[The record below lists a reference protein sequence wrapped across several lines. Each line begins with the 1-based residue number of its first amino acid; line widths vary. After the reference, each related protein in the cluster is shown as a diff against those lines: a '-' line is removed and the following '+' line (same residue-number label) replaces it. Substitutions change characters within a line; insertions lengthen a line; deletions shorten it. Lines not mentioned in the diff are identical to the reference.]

1 MSRAPV
7 KPPSSQATDR
17 QPPSTLNN
25 SERPSNASQPSASS
39 GQPVKRGRRSNPKVK
54 TGCTNCKKRRIKCD
68 EQRPECTQCVRSGK
82 ACVGYPPPSRHAR
95 PSMEIRIAPKP
106 LAAMM
111 HAAPAPAP
119 APAPLTGGAAAEAQP
134 MGISMLQKQVV
145 LPPRRPGRRRKMM
158 MMEQYKSLCASAAH
172 PPNLHGPSM
181 ALPLQPAEIMYFEL
195 FRLHTASQLS
205 GYFNSNFWTQRVL
218 HECHNESAIRHSV
231 IALGALYKTLEL
243 SFEASHDV
251 HVQWHT
257 DSMVAHWHVAVKQY
271 SDACNAVVSVKGDTI
286 HSHHTRLIAIILLAC
301 FDSFIGDH
309 KQAIIQ
315 IQTGLGILGQLR
327 RHHSSSLLVALDTAP
342 DELVT
347 LFGRLAI
354 QAKSYDLAFHFPQPY
369 IIRLGSTSENPD
381 SPGSD
386 TNSSSITDSPPRE
399 GIFFETLA
407 EARLASDKLCMALL
421 MFVEQLHAAKTN
433 PSYVLPAAWKKYG
446 MGLKDRL
453 TAWSDAF
460 EPILA
465 SRFHPN
471 MPYIE
476 RAGIAA
482 LKMFQINANVI
493 FLMLFCDNEVQF
505 DSFMPHFQMIVNL
518 GWEVVSADESRFASA
533 ELHAQTPSQPHY
545 AHGTKGAFKA
555 GKYGGGGGGGAG
567 RRLKPSFSAD
577 LGIIPPLFVVAT
589 KCRDPWLRR
598 QAIQLLKSS
607 ARREGMWDSELTSN
621 IATWVMQL
629 EEQGVPGG
637 GGAAVPPAFDPR
649 NPSAGG
655 YADAQGVVQ
664 RTIPED
670 RRIMLKAADFDL
682 RSRYADIVVGTR
694 AVYNGNQDT
703 GRKGAQVPP
712 WVGVSDDGPVIDYDF
727 SVRAD
732 GVDAGPP
739 RARLQVVWRI
749 VSPPPPPPPQP
760 PYTAPLGRPPHR
772 RGLGRVRRFQRPI
785 SRPKLAAALHE
796 TARFTRSL
804 MEQHRHRSR
813 NS

>member
-1 MSRAPV
+1 MSRAPLT
-7 KPPSSQATDR
+7 PPSSQAADR
-17 QPPSTLNN
+17 QPSNTLNN
-25 SERPSNASQPSASS
+25 SERLSNASQPSSTSS

-106 LAAMM
+106 LAAML

-119 APAPLTGGAAAEAQP
+119 PTGGAAAEAQP
-134 MGISMLQKQVV
+134 MGIT
-145 LPPRRPGRRRKMM
+145 
-158 MMEQYKSLCASAAH
+158 H

-251 HVQWHT
+251 HVQWRT

-518 GWEVVSADESRFASA
+518 GWEVVSADESRFAFA

-555 GKYGGGGGGGAG
+555 GKYGGGGGAG

-577 LGIIPPLFVVAT
+577 LGIVPPLFVVAT

-637 GGAAVPPAFDPR
+637 GGPAVPPAFDPR
-649 NPSAGG
+649 NPGAGG

-694 AVYNGNQDT
+694 AVYNGNQDCADRH
-703 GRKGAQVPP
+703 GEGARLPP
-712 WVGVSDDGPVIDYDF
+712 RVGVSDDGHGFDYEF

-732 GVDAGPP
+732 GVDVGPP
-739 RARLQVVWRI
+739 RARLQLVWRI
-749 VSPPPPPPPQP
+749 TSPPPS
-760 PYTAPLGRPPHR
+760 YAAPLGLR
-772 RGLGRVRRFQRPI
+772 RARQLQRPI
-785 SRPKLAAALHE
+785 S
-796 TARFTRSL
+796 ARDGSFHP
-804 MEQHRHRSR
+804 QFDDQ
-813 NS
+813 

>member
-119 APAPLTGGAAAEAQP
+119 APAPPTGGAAAEAQP

-271 SDACNAVVSVKGDTI
+271 ADACNAVVSVTGDTI

-327 RHHSSSLLVALDTAP
+327 RHHSSSLLVALETAQ

-453 TAWSDAF
+453 AAWSDAF

-505 DSFMPHFQMIVNL
+505 DAFMPHFQMIVNL
-518 GWEVVSADESRFASA
+518 GWEVVSADESRFAFA
-533 ELHAQTPSQPHY
+533 ELHAQTPSQAHY

-555 GKYGGGGGGGAG
+555 GKYGGAG

-694 AVYNGNQDT
+694 AVYNGNQD
-703 GRKGAQVPP
+703 
-712 WVGVSDDGPVIDYDF
+712 
-727 SVRAD
+727 VR
-732 GVDAGPP
+732 
-739 RARLQVVWRI
+739 LKKTRI
-749 VSPPPPPPPQP
+749 SW
-760 PYTAPLGRPPHR
+760 
-772 RGLGRVRRFQRPI
+772 
-785 SRPKLAAALHE
+785 
-796 TARFTRSL
+796 
-804 MEQHRHRSR
+804 
-813 NS
+813 

>member
-1 MSRAPV
+1 MSRPPV
-7 KPPSSQATDR
+7 RPTSSQAADP
-17 QPPSTLNN
+17 QPSNTLIN
-25 SERPSNASQPSASS
+25 SERPSEASQPSTSS

-68 EQRPECTQCVRSGK
+68 EKRPECTQCVRSGK

-95 PSMEIRIAPKP
+95 PPMEIRIAPKP
-106 LAAMM
+106 LAAM
-111 HAAPAPAP
+111 HPATAPP
-119 APAPLTGGAAAEAQP
+119 TGAEAQP
-134 MGISMLQKQVV
+134 MGISMLQKQIV

-158 MMEQYKSLCASAAH
+158 EQYRSLSASAAH
-172 PPNLHGPSM
+172 PNLHRPSM
-181 ALPLQPAEIMYFEL
+181 ALPLQPTEIMYFEL

-218 HECHNESAIRHSV
+218 QECHNESAVRHSV

-243 SFEASHDV
+243 SFEASYDV
-251 HVQWHT
+251 DMQWHT
-257 DSMVAHWHVAVKQY
+257 DSIVTHWHVAVKQY
-271 SDACNAVVSVKGDTI
+271 SDACNAVLSVAGDTI
-286 HSHHTRLIAIILLAC
+286 HSHNTRLIAIILLAC

-315 IQTGLGILGQLR
+315 IQTGLGILGQLQGHR
-327 RHHSSSLLVALDTAP
+327 SSSLLVALNTAP

-369 IIRLGSTSENPD
+369 IIRLGSTSEHPD

-386 TNSSSITDSPPRE
+386 TSSSSIIGSPPRE
-399 GIFFETLA
+399 GIFETLA
-407 EARLASDKLCMALL
+407 EARLASDRLCMALL

-482 LKMFQINANVI
+482 LKMFQVNANII

-505 DSFMPHFQMIVNL
+505 DSFMPHFKMIVDL
-518 GWEVVSADESRFASA
+518 GWEVVSADESRFAA
-533 ELHAQTPSQPHY
+533 ERHAQTPSRPHY
-545 AHGTKGAFKA
+545 GHGTKGAFKA
-555 GKYGGGGGGGAG
+555 GKYGAG
-567 RRLKPSFSAD
+567 RLKPSFSAD
-577 LGIIPPLFVVAT
+577 LGIVPPLFVVAT

-649 NPSAGG
+649 NPGAG
-655 YADAQGVVQ
+655 YVDAHGVVQ

-694 AVYNGNQDT
+694 AVYNGSQD
-703 GRKGAQVPP
+703 
-712 WVGVSDDGPVIDYDF
+712 
-727 SVRAD
+727 VR
-732 GVDAGPP
+732 
-739 RARLQVVWRI
+739 LKKTRI
-749 VSPPPPPPPQP
+749 SW
-760 PYTAPLGRPPHR
+760 
-772 RGLGRVRRFQRPI
+772 
-785 SRPKLAAALHE
+785 
-796 TARFTRSL
+796 
-804 MEQHRHRSR
+804 
-813 NS
+813 

>member
-1 MSRAPV
+1 MSRASV
-7 KPPSSQATDR
+7 TPPSSQAADR
-17 QPPSTLNN
+17 QPSSTLND
-25 SERPSNASQPSASS
+25 SERLSNASQPSSTSS

-111 HAAPAPAP
+111 HAAPAPAHP
-119 APAPLTGGAAAEAQP
+119 TGGGVAEAQP

-218 HECHNESAIRHSV
+218 QECHNESAVRHSV

-271 SDACNAVVSVKGDTI
+271 SDACNAVVSVTGDTI

-342 DELVT
+342 DEMVT

-433 PSYVLPAAWKKYG
+433 PSYVLPATWKKYG

-505 DSFMPHFQMIVNL
+505 DAFMPHFQMIVNL
-518 GWEVVSADESRFASA
+518 GWEVVSADESRFAFA

-545 AHGTKGAFKA
+545 ARGTTKGAFKA
-555 GKYGGGGGGGAG
+555 GKYGGGGGGAG

-577 LGIIPPLFVVAT
+577 LGIVPPLFVVAT

-649 NPSAGG
+649 NPGAGG

-694 AVYNGNQDT
+694 AVYNGNQD
-703 GRKGAQVPP
+703 
-712 WVGVSDDGPVIDYDF
+712 I
-727 SVRAD
+727 
-732 GVDAGPP
+732 
-739 RARLQVVWRI
+739 RLKKTRI
-749 VSPPPPPPPQP
+749 SW
-760 PYTAPLGRPPHR
+760 
-772 RGLGRVRRFQRPI
+772 
-785 SRPKLAAALHE
+785 
-796 TARFTRSL
+796 
-804 MEQHRHRSR
+804 
-813 NS
+813 

>member
-7 KPPSSQATDR
+7 TPPSSQAADR
-17 QPPSTLNN
+17 QPSNTLSN

-95 PSMEIRIAPKP
+95 PPIEIRIAPKP
-106 LAAMM
+106 LAAM
-111 HAAPAPAP
+111 HPAPASAPAPPTRAQ
-119 APAPLTGGAAAEAQP
+119 AQP
-134 MGISMLQKQVV
+134 MAISMLRKQVV
-145 LPPRRPGRRRKMM
+145 LPPRRPGRSRK
-158 MMEQYKSLCASAAH
+158 MMEQYRSLSASAAN
-172 PPNLHGPSM
+172 PNLHGPSM

-218 HECHNESAIRHSV
+218 QECHNESAVRHSV

-243 SFEASHDV
+243 SFEAPYDV
-251 HVQWHT
+251 DVQWHT
-257 DSMVAHWHVAVKQY
+257 DSIVSHWQVAVKQY
-271 SDACNAVVSVKGDTI
+271 SDACNAVLSVTGDTI

-327 RHHSSSLLVALDTAP
+327 GRHSSSLLVALDTAP

-369 IIRLGSTSENPD
+369 IIRLGSTSEHPD

-386 TNSSSITDSPPRE
+386 TSSSSITGSPSRE
-399 GIFFETLA
+399 GIFETLA

-421 MFVEQLHAAKTN
+421 MFVEQLHAAKMN

-482 LKMFQINANVI
+482 LKMFQVNANVI

-505 DSFMPHFQMIVNL
+505 DSFMPHFKLIVNL

-533 ELHAQTPSQPHY
+533 EQRHHATTPSQPHCY
-545 AHGTKGAFKA
+545 AHGGTKGAFKA
-555 GKYGGGGGGGAG
+555 GRYSGAG

-577 LGIIPPLFVVAT
+577 LGIVPPLFVVAT

-649 NPSAGG
+649 NPGAEG
-655 YADAQGVVQ
+655 YADAHGIAQ

-694 AVYNGNQDT
+694 AVYNGNQD
-703 GRKGAQVPP
+703 
-712 WVGVSDDGPVIDYDF
+712 
-727 SVRAD
+727 VR
-732 GVDAGPP
+732 
-739 RARLQVVWRI
+739 LKKTRI
-749 VSPPPPPPPQP
+749 SW
-760 PYTAPLGRPPHR
+760 
-772 RGLGRVRRFQRPI
+772 
-785 SRPKLAAALHE
+785 
-796 TARFTRSL
+796 
-804 MEQHRHRSR
+804 
-813 NS
+813 